1 MRIATSH
8 AHPNGGNSDDETVMP
23 THKGGHGH
31 DRRQRSQRV
40 KGVED
45 RILPPTES
53 ADTHGEKWGKRRES
67 EAAPAPRD
75 DPPPASMAP
84 HYGWHLP
91 VDTAADGAQEV
102 ARLWDLEGDAVAV
115 LLLDQ
120 LHHCATVTR
129 RRQELRNQK
138 FRHSLLPTPVSL
150 AKKGAIGPELG
161 RSST

>member
-53 ADTHGEKWGKRRES
+53 ADTHGEKWGKRRAS
-67 EAAPAPRD
+67 DAAPHIGMIRPQQA
-75 DPPPASMAP
+75 
-84 HYGWHLP
+84 WHHTM
-91 VDTAADGAQEV
+91 VGTC
-102 ARLWDLEGDAVAV
+102 R
-115 LLLDQ
+115 
-120 LHHCATVTR
+120 
-129 RRQELRNQK
+129 
-138 FRHSLLPTPVSL
+138 
-150 AKKGAIGPELG
+150 
-161 RSST
+161 